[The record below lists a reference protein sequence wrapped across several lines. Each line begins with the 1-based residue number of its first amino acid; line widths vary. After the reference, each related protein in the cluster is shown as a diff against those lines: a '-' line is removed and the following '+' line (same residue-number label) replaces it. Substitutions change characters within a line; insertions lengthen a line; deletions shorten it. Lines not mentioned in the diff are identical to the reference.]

1 NHPIGLRER
10 HDMATKHG
18 FPYAELEFDAK
29 GKFGANQ
36 LKAALETL
44 RAPGLTDVL
53 VLSHGWN
60 NDIADARKWYGEY
73 LKHLRAE
80 VDARRVPGI
89 ERRALGVVAIF
100 WPSKKFADSELVPGN
115 ANAIG
120 ASVTRSGVRKQLALL
135 ASAFPDKASKAKFAA
150 ADKLLDRIESDVAAQ
165 RKFVDLLRG
174 FWPTGKA
181 GADAL
186 PAAGAGKSGDQVL
199 QLLAPPILDL
209 PTAKP
214 GGAGRGGATSIGG
227 AGRGVGGTGGAGGA
241 SRGEAANLFGS
252 VLDGV
257 RNALNMT
264 TYFTMKERAGIVGAN
279 GLAVVVQRIRGEF
292 PALKLHLAGHSFG
305 GRVVTACVNALPKG
319 AASRVDS
326 LFLMQAAFSHYGMAQ
341 KYDGTSNGLFRS
353 VISDRKVAGP
363 IYITYTAKDKAVGL
377 AYPLASR
384 LGGQVAAG
392 LGDENDKY
400 GGIGRNGAQKTP
412 EVTPHELL
420 PVTQQYAFNA
430 GGVYNLDA
438 NAVITGHSDICRP
451 EVAHALA
458 SAIAST

>member
-1 NHPIGLRER
+1 
-10 HDMATKHG
+10 MATKSG

-29 GKFGANQ
+29 GKFGAAQ
-36 LKAALETL
+36 LKAALDTL

-60 NDIADARKWYGEY
+60 NDIADARKWYGAY
-73 LKHLRAE
+73 LDFLRKE
-80 VDARRVPGI
+80 VDTRNVPGI
-89 ERRALGVVAIF
+89 DTRKVGVIAVF
-100 WPSKKFADSELVPGN
+100 WPSKKFADSELVAGN
-115 ANAIG
+115 ASSVGAPVTK
-120 ASVTRSGVRKQLALL
+120 ASVKKQLTLL

-150 ADKLLDRIESDVAAQ
+150 AEKLLDKIETDVAAQ
-165 RKFVDLLRG
+165 RKFVDLLRT
-174 FWPTGKA
+174 FWTTGKS

-186 PAAGAGKSGDQVL
+186 PATGAKKPGDQVL
-199 QLLAPPILDL
+199 KLLAAPVLDL
-209 PTAKP
+209 PKGKI
-214 GGAGRGGATSIGG
+214 GGGSGGATSIGG
-227 AGRGVGGTGGAGGA
+227 AGGGAGTNAGQ
-241 SRGEAANLFGS
+241 AANIFGS
-252 VLDGV
+252 IMGGV

-264 TYFTMKERAGIVGAN
+264 TYYSMKERAGVVGAD
-279 GLAVVVQRIRGEF
+279 GLAPVVQRIQREF
-292 PALKLHLAGHSFG
+292 PGLKVHLAGHSFG
-305 GRVVTACVNALPKG
+305 GRVVTACANALPKG
-319 AASRVDS
+319 AANRVQS

-353 VISDRKVAGP
+353 VISDKKVAGP

-384 LGGQVAAG
+384 LGGQVASAM
-392 LGDENDKY
+392 GDENDKY

-420 PVTQQYAFNA
+420 PTSQQYAFNA

-438 NAVITGHSDICRP
+438 NAIITGHSDICRP

-458 SAIAST
+458 SAIAAS